1 MIDLKVIVTGMPGSG
16 KSTVI
21 RRVCEQ
27 LQVKGWII
35 GGVICPEIRVNGV
48 REGFKII
55 DLMTGQTGILAEVK
69 PSDGPKIGKYYV
81 NIGDLEE
88 ICIPAI
94 KHALDKVDLVVIDEV
109 GPMEMKS
116 AAFQNC
122 VKNAFT
128 SNKNLIVVVHR
139 TLASK
144 FSSEYKGARVFEV
157 RLDNGDFIVK
167 EIVKFFERGVIKI

>member
-1 MIDLKVIVTGMPGSG
+1 
-16 KSTVI
+16 
-21 RRVCEQ
+21 
-27 LQVKGWII
+27 
-35 GGVICPEIRVNGV
+35 
-48 REGFKII
+48 
-55 DLMTGQTGILAEVK
+55 
-69 PSDGPKIGKYYV
+69 
-81 NIGDLEE
+81 
-88 ICIPAI
+88 
-94 KHALDKVDLVVIDEV
+94 VIDEV